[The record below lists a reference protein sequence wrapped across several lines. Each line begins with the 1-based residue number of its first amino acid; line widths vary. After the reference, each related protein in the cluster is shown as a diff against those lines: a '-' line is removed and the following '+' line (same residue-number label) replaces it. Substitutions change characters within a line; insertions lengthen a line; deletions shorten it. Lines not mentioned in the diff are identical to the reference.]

1 MAMLI
6 LTKNF
11 GVHVGGR
18 EREREGGGDIMIFL
32 SLRQQIRKHSFSPTG
47 YL

>member
-11 GVHVGGR
+11 GVHVGER
-18 EREREGGGDIMIFL
+18 ERERGGDIMIFL